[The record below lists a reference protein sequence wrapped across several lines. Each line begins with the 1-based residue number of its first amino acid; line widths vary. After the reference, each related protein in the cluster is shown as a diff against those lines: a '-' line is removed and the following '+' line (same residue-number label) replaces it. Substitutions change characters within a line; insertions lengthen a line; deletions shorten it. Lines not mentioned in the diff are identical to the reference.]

1 MPSISVVI
9 PAFNAEATIE
19 ETVYS
24 VLQQSWSDFE
34 LIVIEPSSTDG
45 TARVLDKFSDPRL
58 RIIRRPQGNAGV
70 NRNYGLSLARGE
82 FTTFLD
88 ADDLWTPKKL
98 EAQYQRLQQSPSADV
113 CYSMSDCIDEQGN
126 RLYPASHATW
136 EGDVYEKLLLSNFV
150 ASGSNFL
157 ARTSVLKHIGG
168 FDESLSNCEDLDI
181 CLRLAEGY
189 DFVSVPRVQ
198 VLYRLVQ
205 GSKSSRLQGVECSN
219 LRILERGYDS
229 QKGKDCSHLRPESYI
244 NLYTFLGFKA
254 LRGWDASGWTA
265 LAYLSKAFRCS
276 PKLLLRKDCYK
287 IILRA
292 GLAIL
297 LSPQWNDALTRK
309 LRENR
314 AQRYRDSLVQP
325 PNQLQGR
332 AYSSN
337 AA

>member
-34 LIVIEPSSTDG
+34 LIIIEPGSTDG
-45 TARVLDKFSDPRL
+45 TARVLNHFCDSRL
-58 RIIRRPQGNAGV
+58 RIIQRPQGNVGV

-98 EAQYQRLQQSPSADV
+98 ESQYQRLQQNPSADV
-113 CYSMSDCIDEQGN
+113 CYSMSDCIDELGN

-136 EGDVYEKLLLSNFV
+136 EGDVYGKLLLSNFV
-150 ASGSNFL
+150 ASGSNFM
-157 ARTSVLKHIGG
+157 ARTSVLKSIHG

-181 CLRLAEGY
+181 CLRLAETHQ
-189 DFVSVPRVQ
+189 FVAVPQVQ
-198 VLYRLVQ
+198 VLYRLAQ
-205 GSKSSRLQGVECSN
+205 GSKSSRLQGVEHSN
-219 LRILERGYDS
+219 LRILSQGYASARG
-229 QKGKDCSHLRPESYI
+229 QCCSHLEPESYI

-254 LRGWDASGWTA
+254 LRDWDPNGWQA
-265 LAYLSKAFRCS
+265 LAYLAKAFRWS

-292 GLAIL
+292 SLAIL
-297 LSPQWNDALTRK
+297 LSRQLNWALTRK
-309 LRENR
+309 LREKR
-314 AQRYRDSLVQP
+314 AQRYRESLLQH
-325 PNQLQGR
+325 PNQMSSR

-337 AA
+337 VA